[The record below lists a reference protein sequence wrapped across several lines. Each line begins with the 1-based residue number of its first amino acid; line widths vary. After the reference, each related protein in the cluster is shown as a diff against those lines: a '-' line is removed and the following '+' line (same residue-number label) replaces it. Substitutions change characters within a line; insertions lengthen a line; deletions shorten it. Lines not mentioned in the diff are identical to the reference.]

1 MSVAL
6 PGSILDNAQSP
17 ELRSYLAGQIARA
30 LAVFNVDEV
39 VVFDDEG
46 KSVGGGQG
54 ETTTEG
60 EFSGVGKHGKGCL
73 QLARILQYL
82 ECPQYLR
89 KHFFPIHQDL
99 KYAGIL
105 NPTDMPHHLRA
116 SEDSAYREGVVLD
129 RPPAKRG
136 SIVSVGRN
144 KDVVI
149 DKRLSPGI
157 RVTVE
162 LEQDPFA
169 TSSKLA
175 DGKVVAPDVPRKEAG
190 LYWGYT
196 VRLAENLS
204 SVFAKVVLC
213 EIAITE
219 SGGEVDR
226 YCNYTSILQ
235 SPYQGGYD
243 HTIGTSE
250 RGTSVDK
257 SSLKPGFSHLLIV
270 FGGVKGLEAAL
281 EVDPVLQGD
290 DPEPLFDLYLNT
302 CPGQGSRTIRSSYR
316 KQNVSS
322 RRLTK
327 FKFV

>member
-46 KSVGGGQG
+46 RSGGGEGGG
-54 ETTTEG
+54 EGGGGGPTTTEG

-162 LEQDPFA
+162 LEEDPFA
-169 TSSKLA
+169 TASKLA
-175 DGKVVAPDVPRKEAG
+175 DGRVVAPDVPRKEAG
-190 LYWGYT
+190 LYWGYS

-204 SVFAKVVLC
+204 SVFAKVGLRC
-213 EIAITE
+213 
-219 SGGEVDR
+219 GENRNID
-226 YCNYTSILQ
+226 
-235 SPYQGGYD
+235 
-243 HTIGTSE
+243 
-250 RGTSVDK
+250 
-257 SSLKPGFSHLLIV
+257 
-270 FGGVKGLEAAL
+270 
-281 EVDPVLQGD
+281 
-290 DPEPLFDLYLNT
+290 
-302 CPGQGSRTIRSSYR
+302 
-316 KQNVSS
+316 
-322 RRLTK
+322 
-327 FKFV
+327 

>member
-1 MSVAL
+1 MCYILGLSYLAIYYSFLQREEEAAKSLEKKISVSKSVQESSVSKGRSYSVSLAL

-46 KSVGGGQG
+46 KSGGGGDGRGQS

-60 EFSGVGKHGKGCL
+60 EFTGVGKHGKGCL

-89 KHFFPIHQDL
+89 KHFFPIHADL

-162 LEQDPFA
+162 LEQDEFA

-204 SVFAKVVLC
+204 SVFAKV
-213 EIAITE
+213 
-219 SGGEVDR
+219 GMR
-226 YCNYTSILQ
+226 MTS
-235 SPYQGGYD
+235 
-243 HTIGTSE
+243 
-250 RGTSVDK
+250 
-257 SSLKPGFSHLLIV
+257 
-270 FGGVKGLEAAL
+270 
-281 EVDPVLQGD
+281 
-290 DPEPLFDLYLNT
+290 LFFE
-302 CPGQGSRTIRSSYR
+302 
-316 KQNVSS
+316 K
-322 RRLTK
+322 RLTT
-327 FKFV
+327 VTPTSSHRIREVTTTPSALRSGERHWTIAA

>member
-30 LAVFNVDEV
+30 LAVFNVDEI

-46 KSVGGGQG
+46 KSATGGKS

-60 EFSGVGKHGKGCL
+60 EFSGVGRHGKGCL

-116 SEDSAYREGVVLD
+116 SEDCAYREGIVLD

-136 SIVSVGRN
+136 SIVSVGLS

-149 DKRLSPGI
+149 DKRLNPGI

-162 LEQDPFA
+162 LDQDPFA
-169 TSSKLA
+169 SQSSKLA
-175 DGKVVAPDVPRKEAG
+175 DGKVVAPDVPRREAG
-190 LYWGYT
+190 FYWGYT

-204 SVFAKVVLC
+204 SVFAKVSNTKRQYECVVGLSCNLSVSLSRGLRPHCRHLGAGSISGRERPEIRVL
-213 EIAITE
+213 A
-219 SGGEVDR
+219 SADR
-226 YCNYTSILQ
+226 LWGRQ
-235 SPYQGGYD
+235 RP
-243 HTIGTSE
+243 
-250 RGTSVDK
+250 
-257 SSLKPGFSHLLIV
+257 
-270 FGGVKGLEAAL
+270 
-281 EVDPVLQGD
+281 
-290 DPEPLFDLYLNT
+290 
-302 CPGQGSRTIRSSYR
+302 
-316 KQNVSS
+316 
-322 RRLTK
+322 
-327 FKFV
+327 

>member
-1 MSVAL
+1 MYKHIHSTCSSILNASVNLYIFSTLLQREEEDAKCSDRQKAASKNPRGGSSAASKGRSYSVSVAL

-46 KSVGGGQG
+46 RSGAGEGGGG
-54 ETTTEG
+54 GPTTTEG

-162 LEQDPFA
+162 LEEDPFA
-169 TSSKLA
+169 TASKLA
-175 DGKVVAPDVPRKEAG
+175 DGRVVAPDVPRKEAG
-190 LYWGYT
+190 LYWGYS

-204 SVFAKVVLC
+204 SVFAKVGLRC
-213 EIAITE
+213 
-219 SGGEVDR
+219 GENRNID
-226 YCNYTSILQ
+226 
-235 SPYQGGYD
+235 
-243 HTIGTSE
+243 
-250 RGTSVDK
+250 
-257 SSLKPGFSHLLIV
+257 
-270 FGGVKGLEAAL
+270 
-281 EVDPVLQGD
+281 
-290 DPEPLFDLYLNT
+290 
-302 CPGQGSRTIRSSYR
+302 
-316 KQNVSS
+316 
-322 RRLTK
+322 
-327 FKFV
+327 

>member
-1 MSVAL
+1 MIALQIMEGACINLLLCHALMYLFVQREEEAAKSLDRNRAASKHTQEGSSVSKGRSYSVSVAL

-30 LAVFNVDEV
+30 LAVYNVDEV

-46 KSVGGGQG
+46 KSGGGQG

-162 LEQDPFA
+162 LEQDPFT

-204 SVFAKVVLC
+204 SVFVKVAVL
-213 EIAITE
+213 
-219 SGGEVDR
+219 
-226 YCNYTSILQ
+226 
-235 SPYQGGYD
+235 
-243 HTIGTSE
+243 
-250 RGTSVDK
+250 
-257 SSLKPGFSHLLIV
+257 
-270 FGGVKGLEAAL
+270 
-281 EVDPVLQGD
+281 
-290 DPEPLFDLYLNT
+290 
-302 CPGQGSRTIRSSYR
+302 
-316 KQNVSS
+316 
-322 RRLTK
+322 
-327 FKFV
+327 